1 MPASERRA
9 IILGCA
15 QYLQPTQTGCGQ
27 YLQPTQTGSMR
38 NIKLTLAYDGAEF
51 HGWQIQPGRP
61 TVQGL
66 IADILHRLTQEQVT
80 IHAAGRTDAGV
91 HAWGQVANFKT
102 ESHLTPQELAHGM
115 NALLPPAVR
124 VRAAEE
130 ADQDFHARWCAE
142 AKTYRYSFYRGRVV
156 PPFLW
161 RYVLHHPHP
170 LDFAAMSEAARC
182 FEGQHDFT
190 TFAASS
196 GSEED
201 DLDRNVLRAIYR
213 SEMIAAPAA
222 CLGDGSFPFDA
233 EHALGTDGWTYV
245 VRGKSFLRHMVR
257 KIVGA
262 LLEVGRGRIQ
272 PSDIPWL
279 LELRDRARSGPTV
292 PAHGLCLF
300 SVEYPAAPPTL
311 PRKQVGLQ

>member
-1 MPASERRA
+1 
-9 IILGCA
+9 
-15 QYLQPTQTGCGQ
+15 
-27 YLQPTQTGSMR
+27 
-38 NIKLTLAYDGAEF
+38 
-51 HGWQIQPGRP
+51 
-61 TVQGL
+61 
-66 IADILHRLTQEQVT
+66 LHRLTQEQVT
-80 IHAAGRTDAGV
+80 LHAAGRTDAGV

-102 ESHLTPQELAHGM
+102 ESHLAPEELAHGM

-130 ADQDFHARWCAE
+130 TGPDFHARWCAE
-142 AKTYRYSFYRGRVV
+142 AKTYRYSIYRGRVM

-161 RYVLHHPHP
+161 RYALHHPYP

-201 DLDRNVLRAIYR
+201 DLDRNVLRAIYS
-213 SEMIAAPAA
+213 SEMIAAPAECA
-222 CLGDGSFPFDA
+222 SHGSRPFDA
-233 EHALGTDGWTYV
+233 EQALGPDEWIYV

-262 LLEVGRGRIQ
+262 LLEVGRGRLE
-272 PSDIPWL
+272 PTDIARL

-292 PAHGLCLF
+292 PAHGLCLL
-300 SVEYPAAPPTL
+300 SVEYPAAPSTL
-311 PRKQVGLQ
+311 PRDPDGLQ

>member
-1 MPASERRA
+1 
-9 IILGCA
+9 
-15 QYLQPTQTGCGQ
+15 
-27 YLQPTQTGSMR
+27 MR
-38 NIKLTLAYDGAEF
+38 NIKLTLAYEGTEF
-51 HGWQIQPGRP
+51 CGWQIQPGQP

-66 IADILHRLTQEQVT
+66 LTDILRRLTQEQVT

-91 HAWGQVANFKT
+91 HAWGQVGNFKT
-102 ESHLTPQELAHGM
+102 ESQMAPQELAHGM

-130 ADQDFHARWCAE
+130 ADPDFDARWCAE
-142 AKTYRYSFYRGRVV
+142 AKTYRYSIYRGRVI

-161 RYVLHHPHP
+161 RYTLHYPFP

-196 GSEED
+196 GSAED
-201 DLDRNVLRAIYR
+201 DRDRIVLRTIYR
-213 SEMIAAPAA
+213 SEMIAAPTQGFGYRS
-222 CLGDGSFPFDA
+222 LPGDMEPAPEPDQWIYA
-233 EHALGTDGWTYV
+233 

-257 KIVGA
+257 KIAGT
-262 LLEVGRGRIQ
+262 LLEVGRGRLQ
-272 PSDIPWL
+272 PGDIPKL

-292 PAHGLCLF
+292 PAHGLCLL
-300 SVEYPAAPPTL
+300 SVEYPGVLPAL
-311 PRKQVGLQ
+311 PRKDGLQ

>member
-1 MPASERRA
+1 MP
-9 IILGCA
+9 
-15 QYLQPTQTGCGQ
+15 
-27 YLQPTQTGSMR
+27 

-51 HGWQIQPGRP
+51 HGWQIQPGQP

-66 IADILHRLTQEQVT
+66 LTDILQRLTQEQVT

-102 ESHLTPQELAHGM
+102 ESHMTPQELAHGM
-115 NALLPPAVR
+115 NALLPPSVR

-130 ADQDFHARWCAE
+130 AGPDFHARWCAE
-142 AKTYRYSFYRGRVV
+142 AKTYRYSIYRGPVL

-161 RYVLHHPHP
+161 RYVLHHPYP

-196 GSEED
+196 GSDED
-201 DLDRNVLRAIYR
+201 DLDRNVLRDIYR

-222 CLGDGSFPFDA
+222 CLGPASLPFGAD
-233 EHALGTDGWTYV
+233 HAPGPDEWMYV

-262 LLEVGRGRIQ
+262 LLEVGRGRLQ
-272 PSDIPWL
+272 PGEIPQL
-279 LELRDRARSGPTV
+279 LELRDRARSGPTA
-292 PAHGLCLF
+292 PAHGLCLV
-300 SVEYPAAPPTL
+300 SVEYPGAAPTMP
-311 PRKQVGLQ
+311 PKQDGLQ

>member
-1 MPASERRA
+1 
-9 IILGCA
+9 
-15 QYLQPTQTGCGQ
+15 
-27 YLQPTQTGSMR
+27 MR

-51 HGWQIQPGRP
+51 HGWQIQPGQP

-66 IADILHRLTQEQVT
+66 ITDILRRLTQEQVT
-80 IHAAGRTDAGV
+80 LHAAGRTDAGV

-102 ESHLTPQELAHGM
+102 DSHLFPEELAHGL

-124 VRAAEE
+124 VRSAEE
-130 ADQDFHARWCAE
+130 ASPDFHARWCAQD
-142 AKTYRYSFYRGRVV
+142 KTYRYSIYRGRVL
-156 PPFLW
+156 PPFLP

-170 LDFAAMSEAARC
+170 LDFAAMSEAARR

-196 GSEED
+196 GSDED
-201 DLDRNVLRAIYR
+201 DLDRNVLRTVYR
-213 SEMIAAPAA
+213 SEMIAAPPE
-222 CLGDGSFPFDA
+222 CLGQASRPFDA
-233 EHALGTDGWTYV
+233 QHPLGPDEWIYL

-262 LLEVGRGRIQ
+262 LLEVGRGRLQ
-272 PSDIPWL
+272 PADIPRL

-292 PAHGLCLF
+292 PAHGLCLL

-311 PRKQVGLQ
+311 PRESDGLQ